1 MRACL
6 RMAIG
11 LALGIGFA
19 VGAEG
24 VLAQESEDSR
34 NRCSFMQPDT
44 ANIGGTPA
52 RALQILRSQGGAK
65 AILLASVKDGD
76 ETQVNVNSDGSP
88 RAYHLLDPEGR
99 KYALNDMY
107 SGGTRVFENG
117 EEIAW
122 CATMS
127 DDERRRQR
135 IRYYEVFARFVKE
148 NANFGV
154 AASTYNPKRDSTYK
168 VGDDFGN
175 GLDAPPGLSFSF
187 LKDVLASIL
196 QTFPSSEPKACPQ
209 RQPPDEDAFNC
220 LPCTATNCRVCFK
233 RSIISSEPSGKLCI
247 RKSGRYVGFL
257 VNQTSLDAYAA
268 NAPDRENAEDDTC
281 QTPVNVDPEKLPG
294 IVLPGGSIMAD
305 GDPELK
311 GSIGD
316 VVVAYNPR
324 SDKWA
329 FGIVSDGGPAG
340 KVGEASIAF
349 NRILQV
355 GYRNG
360 ALSARPVAYHPDLL
374 NSTFQPYRPIV
385 MLLLPGS
392 KALFRKSGLSS
403 DNKAFDFSPANV
415 ARTAK
420 AAFLGWAGAADIEA
434 ARKKFA
440 ECAGEFKK

>member
-1 MRACL
+1 
-6 RMAIG
+6 MAIG

-24 VLAQESEDSR
+24 VLAQESEDSS
-34 NRCSFMQPDT
+34 NRCSFMQADT

-52 RALQILRSQGGAK
+52 RTLQILRSQGGAK

-76 ETQVNVNSDGSP
+76 ETQINVNSDGSP

-122 CATMS
+122 CAAMS
-127 DDERRRQR
+127 NDERRRQR

-154 AASTYNPKRDSTYK
+154 AASTYDPKRDSAYK

-175 GLDAPPGLSFSF
+175 GLDPPPGVSFSF

-196 QTFPSSEPKACPQ
+196 QTLPSSEPKACAQKPE
-209 RQPPDEDAFNC
+209 PDEAAYNC
-220 LPCTATNCRVCFK
+220 LPCAATKCRVCFK

-247 RKSGRYVGFL
+247 RKSGRYAGFL
-257 VNQTSLDAYAA
+257 VNRTSLDKYAA
-268 NAPDRENAEDDTC
+268 NAPDPENAEDDTC
-281 QTPVNVDPEKLPG
+281 QMPVNVDPEKLPG
-294 IVLPGGSIMAD
+294 IVLPGGSIVAD

-329 FGIVSDGGPAG
+329 FGVVSDGGPEG
-340 KVGEASIAF
+340 KFGEASIAF

-355 GYRNG
+355 GYRDG
-360 ALSARPVAYHPDLL
+360 ASSARPAAYHPDLL
-374 NSTFQPYRPIV
+374 NNTFQPYRPIV

-392 KALFRKSGLSS
+392 MALFRKPGLSS
-403 DNKAFDFSPANV
+403 DDKAFDYSPANV

-420 AAFLGWAGAADIEA
+420 AAFFGWAGAADIDA
-434 ARKKFA
+434 ARKKFS
-440 ECAGEFKK
+440 ECAGAFNK